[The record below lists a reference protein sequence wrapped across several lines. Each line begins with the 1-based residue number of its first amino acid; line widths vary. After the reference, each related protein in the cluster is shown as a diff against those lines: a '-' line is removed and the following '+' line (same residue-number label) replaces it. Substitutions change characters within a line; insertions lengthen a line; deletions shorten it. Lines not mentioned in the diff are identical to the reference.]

1 MDDII
6 REQKIKELA
15 EKNDLTLSE
24 ASLVFGTG
32 TAEDFARNFAYL
44 QEIKGKQNPGNPDPV
59 QQHENEVARL
69 LEEADKALKQGDI
82 ASSVRL
88 RRMAYESQ

>member
-1 MDDII
+1 MFGT
-6 REQKIKELA
+6 REEKIKAFA
-15 EKNDLTLSE
+15 EKHNLTQSE
-24 ASLVFGTG
+24 AELVYGNGTE
-32 TAEDFARNFAYL
+32 EDFARNFAYL
-44 QEIKGKQNPGNPDPV
+44 MEIKGKQNPGSADPV

-88 RRMAYESQ
+88 RRRAYESQ